1 MDSLYYHCSTNL
13 CTQQVV
19 IIRSLIDQSLF
30 PPAVSVDD
38 YTAISF
44 LRKPDNEDLKFAR
57 TGTEVSV
64 TITITNDAVC
74 EPTETFEL
82 VMVPTN
88 NFFAVKPVGVVTIL
102 DDDTRKLGI
111 VGEGVEDK
119 GGRE

>member
-1 MDSLYYHCSTNL
+1 MRAYGCK
-13 CTQQVV
+13 VV
-19 IIRSLIDQSLF
+19 SRSQTLTLSGGESGLLPI
-30 PPAVSVDD
+30 
-38 YTAISF
+38 Y
-44 LRKPDNEDLKFAR
+44 AR

-88 NFFAVKPVGVVTIL
+88 NFFAVKPVGMVTIL

-111 VGEGVEDK
+111 VG
-119 GGRE
+119 